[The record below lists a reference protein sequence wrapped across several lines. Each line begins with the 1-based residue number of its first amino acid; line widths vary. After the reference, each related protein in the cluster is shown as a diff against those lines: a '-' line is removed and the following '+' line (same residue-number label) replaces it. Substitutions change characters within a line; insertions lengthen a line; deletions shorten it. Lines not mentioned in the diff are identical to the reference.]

1 MLHQLVI
8 DAARRDPGALAVHG
22 PDGRLTY
29 GELDALA
36 DRCAAALAARGVRP
50 GDRVVLWAGKSTRA
64 VALTQGCLRLG
75 AVYVP
80 VADSNPPSRA
90 ALISRGCGAALTV
103 TDAEGAQRA
112 AGPVP
117 EEGTDGAVRA
127 AGSASEEAAGAPW
140 EAGALVTF
148 EALLTPAN
156 GAAPA
161 ATAGGPAAEGRGEP
175 AADRSPD
182 DLAYILY
189 TSGSTGEP
197 KGVCL
202 SHRNALAFVTWASEL
217 LELGPSD
224 RLANHAPFNFDLSVF
239 DLYAAFHAGASVHLI
254 SSELAYAPEQLVR
267 FLRRNELT
275 VWYSV
280 PSALSLMMTKGGL
293 FEEAPPP
300 ALRVCVFAGEPF
312 PLPQVRELRDRWPTV
327 RMFNWYGPTETNVCT
342 SYEVGADVAE
352 RSAALPIGTACSG
365 DSLTLVPREGDGE
378 YELLVSGPSVMLGYW
393 GREPHSGPYATGD
406 IVRVGDG
413 GNLEFAGR
421 RDHLVKV
428 RGQRVE
434 LGEVESVLGAHP
446 GVADAAVVVVGSGL
460 EAALHAVVTKREPDA
475 RVSLLGLKEFSA
487 RRLPSYMIV
496 DALHVVDELP
506 RTGNGKKDRMRMA
519 RDIAP
524 GQ

>member
-1 MLHQLVI
+1 MMLHQLVI

-36 DRCAAALAARGVRP
+36 DRCRAALAARGVRP

-64 VALTQGCLRLG
+64 VALMQGCLRLG

-90 ALISRGCGAALTV
+90 ALIGRGCGAALTV
-103 TDAEGAQRA
+103 TDASGAARTA
-112 AGPVP
+112 
-117 EEGTDGAVRA
+117 D
-127 AGSASEEAAGAPW
+127 APW
-140 EAGALVTF
+140 EAGPLATF
-148 EALLTPAN
+148 EELLGPVNGPA
-156 GAAPA
+156 GPDDLDSPDDLDDLDIPDSP
-161 ATAGGPAAEGRGEP
+161 GGPGGPGA
-175 AADRSPD
+175 PD

-202 SHRNALAFVTWASEL
+202 SHRNALAFVTWACEL
-217 LELGPSD
+217 LGLGPSD

-254 SSELAYAPEQLVR
+254 SSELAYAPDQLVT

-280 PSALSLMMTKGGL
+280 PSALSLMMAKGGL

-312 PLPQVRELRDRWPTV
+312 PLPQVKELRARWPEV

-342 SYEVGADVAE
+342 SYEVTADVAE
-352 RSAALPIGTACSG
+352 RSAALPIGTVCSG
-365 DSLTLVPREGDGE
+365 DSVTLVPQERDGE
-378 YELLVSGPSVMLGYW
+378 YELLVSGPTVMLGYW
-393 GREPHSGPYATGD
+393 GREPHTGPYATGD

-413 GNLEFAGR
+413 GDLEFAGR

-434 LGEVESVLGAHP
+434 LGEVESVIGAHP
-446 GVADAAVVVVGSGL
+446 AVADAAVVVVGSGL
-460 EAALHAVVTKREPDA
+460 EAALHAVVTKRAPDA

-487 RRLPSYMIV
+487 ARLPSYMIV

-506 RTGNGKKDRMRMA
+506 RTLNGKKDRMRMA
-519 RDIAP
+519 RDITP

>member
-1 MLHQLVI
+1 MLHQLVS

-36 DRCAAALAARGVRP
+36 DRCGAALAARGVRP

-90 ALISRGCGAALTV
+90 ARIGRGCGAALTV
-103 TDAEGAQRA
+103 TDAAGAARA
-112 AGPVP
+112 G
-117 EEGTDGAVRA
+117 D
-127 AGSASEEAAGAPW
+127 APW

-148 EALLTPAN
+148 EELLESAN
-156 GAAPA
+156 GAALPP
-161 ATAGGPAAEGRGEP
+161 AGG
-175 AADRSPD
+175 SPD

-202 SHRNALAFVTWASEL
+202 SHRNALAFVTWAADL

-267 FLRRNELT
+267 FVRRNELT

-280 PSALSLMMTKGGL
+280 PSALSLMMAKGGL
-293 FEEAPPP
+293 FDEAPPP

-312 PLPQVRELRDRWPTV
+312 PLPQVQELRARWPGV

-342 SYEVGADVAE
+342 SYEVGVDVAE
-352 RSAALPIGTACSG
+352 RSAALPIGTVCSG
-365 DSLTLVPREGDGE
+365 DSVTLVPQDRDGE
-378 YELLVSGPSVMLGYW
+378 YELLVSGPTVMLGYW
-393 GREPHSGPYATGD
+393 GREPHTGPYRTGD

-460 EAALHAVVTKREPDA
+460 EAALHAVVTKRGPDA
-475 RVSLLGLKEFSA
+475 RVSLLGIKEFSA

-506 RTGNGKKDRMRMA
+506 RTGNGKKDRVRMA

>member
-8 DAARRDPGALAVHG
+8 DAARRDPGALAVHA

-64 VALTQGCLRLG
+64 VALMQGCLRLG

-103 TDAEGAQRA
+103 TDA
-112 AGPVP
+112 
-117 EEGTDGAVRA
+117 DGAVRA
-127 AGSASEEAAGAPW
+127 GGDGSVAHAGGAVRAGGAGPEAAEVPWGAGP
-140 EAGALVTF
+140 LVTF
-148 EALLTPAN
+148 DELLTPAN
-156 GAAPA
+156 GAAAVA
-161 ATAGGPAAEGRGEP
+161 AGE
-175 AADRSPD
+175 AVADRSPD

-217 LELGPSD
+217 LGLGPAD

-312 PLPQVRELRDRWPTV
+312 PLPQVKELRARWPKV

-352 RSAALPIGTACSG
+352 RSADLPIGTVCSG
-365 DSLTLVPREGDGE
+365 DSLKLAPQEADGE

-393 GREPHSGPYATGD
+393 GREPHRGPYATGD

-413 GNLEFAGR
+413 GNLEFVGR

-460 EAALHAVVTKREPDA
+460 EAALHAVVTKRGPDA